1 MNGLKRQIL
10 IGLRTY
16 WSGLPRS
23 DFSPPIT
30 KTRLYW
36 LPGNILGSTIAV
48 LGCYLY
54 HKYENQDIWLL
65 KVWISNWM
73 NTLAVWRNLG
83 YLSCPTNLHLENLNF
98 WNNFKYWISTVGRL
112 LEKMI
117 QGVFFCGLK
126 SSVSDHQMSLYS
138 WETGCSRNCLKAVT
152 TVEILNKSL
161 FEIIPLKHNF
171 HPYHS

>member
-1 MNGLKRQIL
+1 M
-10 IGLRTY
+10 TY

-48 LGCYLY
+48 LGCSSD
-54 HKYENQDIWLL
+54 HKYQTTISCY
-65 KVWISNWM
+65 SNWI

-98 WNNFKYWISTVGRL
+98 WNNFKYWISTIGRL
-112 LEKMI
+112 LEKI
-117 QGVFFCGLK
+117 VPEGIFCGFKIAGFQLA
-126 SSVSDHQMSLYS
+126 DELAFFRIL
-138 WETGCSRNCLKAVT
+138 TGCWTVYRPKLSKSR
-152 TVEILNKSL
+152 
-161 FEIIPLKHNF
+161 HN
-171 HPYHS
+171 YWNTQ